1 MTIKVVDYLR
11 LVETI
16 ADTMAR
22 NGIRPEDVRN
32 IPLVE
37 DYERL
42 RAEGH
47 KYEYILRYLCEQY
60 DVKRTSLY
68 QIVKRMQK
76 DMET

>member
-42 RAEGH
+42 RSEGH